1 MAQALLPISRCCL
14 CPTPAYLPGEAQPD
28 EKGTDN
34 TGANMAI
41 PFCTPL
47 YSHASATAEEGTSQ
61 PEATAGSTKTRT
73 PAAGNKSPHGFFGHP
88 LTRRG
93 AIPRSKRRRYLTS
106 VKVAAGGR
114 FV

>member
-1 MAQALLPISRCCL
+1 MAQALLLISRCCM
-14 CPTPAYLPGEAQPD
+14 CPTPAYLPGEALPD

-34 TGANMAI
+34 TGATMAI

-61 PEATAGSTKTRT
+61 PEAAAGGAKPRE
-73 PAAGNKSPHGFFGHP
+73 PAAGKKSPHGFFGHP

-93 AIPRSKRRRYLTS
+93 AIPRSKRRHYTTS
-106 VKVAAGGR
+106 VRVAAGGR
-114 FV
+114 FM